1 MSNGVTRTG
10 RKRMGSCE
18 SCAKGGV
25 LENVEVTQI
34 GTALPTQLQLCRRCA
49 TFPHAVWRRRFKP
62 VLG

>member
-1 MSNGVTRTG
+1 MSYEGTRTG
-10 RKRMGSCE
+10 KKRMGSCE

-25 LENVEVTQI
+25 LETVEVTQI
-34 GTALPTQLQLCRRCA
+34 GTASPTRLQLCRRCA